1 MKIWPLKSPEKSG
14 LLIVGAIETIKHETK
29 KRRYI
34 FWGYYDVFECFINSI
49 NTFSLVQPLS
59 SSLINATT
67 EKRVMIAE
75 KGQEGRYFPSLALSL
90 MIRAMSGR
98 GVTKRGRLYNN
109 MDHMDKNL

>member
-14 LLIVGAIETIKHETK
+14 LLIADAIETIKHEIK

-34 FWGYYDVFECFINSI
+34 FWCYDNAFGCFINST